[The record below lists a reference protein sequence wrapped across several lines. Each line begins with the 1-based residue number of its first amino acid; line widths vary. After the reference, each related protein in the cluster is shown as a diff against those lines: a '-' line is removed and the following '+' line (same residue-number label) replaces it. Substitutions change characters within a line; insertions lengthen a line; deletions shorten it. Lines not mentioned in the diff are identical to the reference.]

1 MRTPLFLFVL
11 GALSIASTCQEPS
24 KTGKMDEAVRGL
36 AHLHMWDPSTEAK
49 GNLSY
54 DIVMGWGKEIV
65 PVLVAH
71 LTDETPT
78 LLYDKTFDITV
89 VLGDICFYL
98 LLKLTET
105 EWKTF
110 FEDGVFVTTLL
121 PNPIFC
127 IRWKEP
133 TLQTRRRVQVHF
145 LKILP
150 PPEDQ

>member
-1 MRTPLFLFVL
+1 MRTRFAILAL
-11 GALSIASTCQEPS
+11 GALSVTSSCQEPP

-36 AHLHMWDPSTEAK
+36 AHLHSWDPSTEAQ

-54 DIVMGWGKEIV
+54 DIVMGWGKEII
-65 PVLVAH
+65 PVLIAH

-89 VLGDICFYL
+89 VLGDVCFYL
-98 LLKLTET
+98 LLKLTGL
-105 EWKTF
+105 EWKVF

-133 TLQTRRRVQVHF
+133 SLQTRRRVQTHF
-145 LKILP
+145 IKILP
-150 PPEDQ
+150 PEEDN